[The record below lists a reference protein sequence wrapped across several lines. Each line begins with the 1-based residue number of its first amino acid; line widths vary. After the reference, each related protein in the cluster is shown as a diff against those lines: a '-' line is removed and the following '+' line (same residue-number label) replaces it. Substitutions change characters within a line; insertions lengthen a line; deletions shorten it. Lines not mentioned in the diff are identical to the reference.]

1 MRTNAW
7 RRLVVGIALLA
18 VATHICVGPA
28 HAELWPFPSATPA
41 QTPAE
46 AGQHHDD
53 GAADALHAASCE
65 AVSPGA
71 VGCAPVITAST
82 WSLHLDALT
91 PAWRPTVVPGI
102 VAVESPPL
110 FLLHAS
116 FLI

>member
-18 VATHICVGPA
+18 VATHICVGSA
-28 HAELWPFPSATPA
+28 HAELWPFPSATPVQA
-41 QTPAE
+41 PAE
-46 AGQHHDD
+46 AGHHDD
-53 GAADALHAASCE
+53 GGAGALHAASCE

-71 VGCAPVITAST
+71 VASVLVITAST

-91 PAWRPTVVPGI
+91 RAWRPTMVPGI